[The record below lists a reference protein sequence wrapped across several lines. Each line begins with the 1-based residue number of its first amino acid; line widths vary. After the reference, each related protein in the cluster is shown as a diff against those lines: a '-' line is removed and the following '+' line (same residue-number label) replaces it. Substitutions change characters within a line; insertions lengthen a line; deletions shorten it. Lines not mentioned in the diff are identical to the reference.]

1 MQKSASFLSD
11 RKGVPMTC
19 PYCGEEMEKGV
30 LQGGGSSI
38 IGWREKPSAFPNRLN
53 IERLDEADWKYSYV
67 PAFRCPKCRKV
78 IFSY

>member
-1 MQKSASFLSD
+1 MDK
-11 RKGVPMTC
+11 
-19 PYCGEEMEKGV
+19 V
-30 LQGGGSSI
+30 LKIGI

-53 IERLDEADWKYSYV
+53 IERLDEADWKYSYI